1 MAPRSNVPIAE
12 RGRGALDRSSAPRT
26 SRIGGVDDGRGPAAV
41 FGAANV
47 ALSANAFDVS
57 TRRNARGAWRG
68 FPMAQFAAA
77 AAVVGP
83 RAPGTR
89 RGDREASPIGFIL

>member
-1 MAPRSNVPIAE
+1 M
-12 RGRGALDRSSAPRT
+12 T
-26 SRIGGVDDGRGPAAV
+26 
-41 FGAANV
+41 
-47 ALSANAFDVS
+47 
-57 TRRNARGAWRG
+57 
-68 FPMAQFAAA
+68 QFAAA